1 MPDATTAAD
10 TNNIRSN
17 SPIMDKTPISVG
29 KGMRRRSSASSIK
42 PLGSSISRAESN
54 SSLSRAGGAASSA
67 NNNNHLPSTP
77 SQLLIQP
84 LLDDTPSFSDPPSSS
99 PRIDNFNATNSFI
112 NSRYSK
118 ISRSKPHNNNEQV
131 NKIQTD
137 LQNLAH
143 RRKLPRPLPPSKC
156 PLLCVF
162 YAEFDIV
169 IGPTVCFQAPNKF
182 MHFDVNVGFEDVHQA
197 LEETF
202 QSVKNSQKTDCE
214 KKQSAAVNSDDY
226 WNWSPTKE
234 KESDT
239 DQASQATLPSSSHV
253 LDDKKIGQAAT
264 DSANDGSPNN
274 NNTLSSSAK
283 ESKTTNGA
291 SQPAPNDVTTNTPTS
306 TPVPS
311 THHHHHRSP
320 SYASSKGTMVSNP
333 TTHEGDT
340 STIDTELLANSIFA
354 ATSEYIITGNELAN
368 QTITVSTHGM
378 HILSRPMIICD
389 TQRYERNS
397 LLFAVGF
404 VLRRNQ
410 DPRPYWPVLSNLSFT
425 LRDMEVE
432 SEFLS
437 NQRTRPQ
444 IQYLLEDIL
453 LSLNSKQRDCH
464 LLLDDANLLNLRLFR
479 PPPPPTPPVSD
490 HTVPILLRPEW
501 QVQMFDWDLTINWII
516 PHIDGC
522 KYLKQIAQSS
532 EVDMELVRACLR
544 VLRHHGVL
552 AHVDIFRYSNV
563 YESTPFGT
571 ELLKTKEGDNLL
583 REAYIYAVKSNN
595 VQKAH
600 KARGGRFGGD
610 LSPSVMST
618 SPFTLAASGRLH
630 PQMNSVN
637 SLDLSVNGTSSSFGW
652 SSAVTGRARRMEE
665 TSSSFPSRTG
675 HLTIAEEDESGE
687 EKLPPESLSTS
698 AGAASATAKRSN
710 DVTFREAEPM
720 KNALAQIYASCDRSR
735 SFGEILVEKV
745 AMGTVTSNT
754 SKKASTPAQ
763 NEKIEWKAV
772 FDHFDHRRMITF
784 GIIRGLIKR
793 VHQYPLAYEISD
805 KKDDNTEADN
815 GDPVD
820 DQSNMAASMAAS
832 DPFGFDLHSHRK
844 ASMADSIDISLVAA
858 EAATAAQNHLDDGSR
873 SRTPSYAA
881 SPLLQGIQ
889 ALPFD
894 RQSRRKPTKKKPS
907 IEAIAL
913 AMNGMRCDDELS
925 CMFDT
930 PVEKLVEAVEK
941 TGRWNVISVFSCTN
955 EVN

>member
-1 MPDATTAAD
+1 MPATAAAD
-10 TNNIRSN
+10 TNNVN
-17 SPIMDKTPISVG
+17 SPISVG
-29 KGMRRRSSASSIK
+29 KGVTKRRSSAASIK

-54 SSLSRAGGAASSA
+54 SSLSRACSASSA
-67 NNNNHLPSTP
+67 NNNLPSSP
-77 SQLLIQP
+77 SQLLLQP
-84 LLDDTPSFSDPPSSS
+84 LLDDTQVSDPPSSS
-99 PRIDNFNATNSFI
+99 PRIDNFNTTNSLT
-112 NSRYSK
+112 NQRYSK
-118 ISRSKPHNNNEQV
+118 ISRSKPPNNEQA

-182 MHFDVNVGFEDVHQA
+182 MHFDVNVGFDEVHQA

-202 QSVKNSQKTDCE
+202 QSVKNSQTDCE
-214 KKQSAAVNSDDY
+214 KKQSAVNSDDY
-226 WNWSPTKE
+226 WNWSPTKD

-239 DQASQATLPSSSHV
+239 DQASQATLPSSSH
-253 LDDKKIGQAAT
+253 LDDKRVGQAAS
-264 DSANDGSPNN
+264 DLANDDSPNN
-274 NNTLSSSAK
+274 NNALSASVK
-283 ESKTTNGA
+283 ESKTTNGT
-291 SQPAPNDVTTNTPTS
+291 SQPGPNDGTINTPSNTPSQS
-306 TPVPS
+306 T
-311 THHHHHRSP
+311 HHHRSP
-320 SYASSKGTMVSNP
+320 SFASSKGTMMSNP
-333 TTHEGDT
+333 TNHEGDT
-340 STIDTELLANSIFA
+340 STIDTELQANSIFA

-432 SEFLS
+432 SQFLS
-437 NQRTRPQ
+437 NQSTRPQ

-516 PHIDGC
+516 PHIDGT

-563 YESTPFGT
+563 YEITPFGT
-571 ELLKTKEGDNLL
+571 ELLKTEEGDNLL
-583 REAYIYAVKSNN
+583 REAYTYSVKSNN
-595 VQKAH
+595 MQKAH
-600 KARGGRFGGD
+600 KARGGRLSGD
-610 LSPSVMST
+610 LSPCAMST
-618 SPFTLAASGRLH
+618 SPFALTASGRLY
-630 PQMNSVN
+630 PQMNSIN
-637 SLDLSVNGTSSSFGW
+637 SLDLSVNGSSSSFGW
-652 SSAVTGRARRMEE
+652 SSVTGRARRMEE
-665 TSSSFPSRTG
+665 TSSSFPSRNG
-675 HLTIAEEDESGE
+675 HLTIAEEDENGE
-687 EKLPPESLSTS
+687 DKMPPENLSTS
-698 AGAASATAKRSN
+698 AGAETSKRSN
-710 DVTFREAEPM
+710 DVAFREIEPM
-720 KNALAQIYASCDRSR
+720 KNALAQIYASCDRR
-735 SFGEILVEKV
+735 KSFGEILVEKV
-745 AMGTVTSNT
+745 SMGTVTSST
-754 SKKASTPAQ
+754 TKKASAPAQ
-763 NEKIEWKAV
+763 NESIEWKAV
-772 FDHFDHRRMITF
+772 FEHFDHRRMITF
-784 GIIRGLIKR
+784 GIIRGLINR
-793 VHQYPLAYEISD
+793 VHQYPLAYEIAD
-805 KKDDNTEADN
+805 KIDDTDAGI
-815 GDPVD
+815 GDPAD
-820 DQSNMAASMAAS
+820 DQSNMAAS
-832 DPFGFDLHSHRK
+832 DPFGFDLHSQRK
-844 ASMADSIDISLVAA
+844 ASVDISLVAA

-873 SRTPSYAA
+873 SRTPSYTA
-881 SPLLQGIQ
+881 SPLVQGIP
-889 ALPFD
+889 ALPLD
-894 RQSRRKPTKKKPS
+894 RHSKRKPTKKKPS

-941 TGRWNVISVFSCTN
+941 TGRWNVISVFSYSN